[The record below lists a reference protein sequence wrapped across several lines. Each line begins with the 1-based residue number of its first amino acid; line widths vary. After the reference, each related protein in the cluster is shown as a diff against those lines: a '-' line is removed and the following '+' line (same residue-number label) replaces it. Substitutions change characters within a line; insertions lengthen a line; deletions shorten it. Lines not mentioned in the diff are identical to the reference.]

1 MLEDMRRRSRG
12 PVPDV
17 FETFS
22 DLVDSDDEQRIAV
35 PAALVLAR
43 SAGVTIGLMV
53 LTSVAFV
60 GGAWAANGVRP
71 ELLYSNLAWE
81 GAVILGWALL
91 WGALAAAATLALGFV
106 VVGLPW
112 VRRQRGSRSTSTSA
126 P

>member
-1 MLEDMRRRSRG
+1 MLWAMRRRTPG

-22 DLVDSDDEQRIAV
+22 DLVDSQDEAPISV
-35 PAALVLAR
+35 PAAGAMAR

-53 LTSVAFV
+53 ATCLAFV

-71 ELLYSNLAWE
+71 ELYFANLAWE
-81 GAVILGWALL
+81 GVVILGWAVL
-91 WGALAAAATLALGFV
+91 WGALAAAATLAVGFLL
-106 VVGLPW
+106 VGVPW
-112 VRRQRGSRSTSTSA
+112 VRRQRGSRPTSTST